1 MRHLSLEP
9 DPATL
14 PADPAAFAVQMR
26 MLVGPADGPGEESV
40 DLTVCS
46 PEWLAARCR
55 GGEMVDGRHHIIVE
69 ADLFDRRKLQ
79 IWLQA
84 RVRSVQGE
92 TWAEVG
98 TKLGR
103 IGHWEFEDYDAE

>member
-14 PADPAAFAVQMR
+14 PADPAAFAVQVR
-26 MLVGPADGPGEESV
+26 MLVGPADGLGEESV

-55 GGEMVDGRHHIIVE
+55 GGEMVDGHHHVIVDV
-69 ADLFDRRKLQ
+69 DLFDRRKLQ
-79 IWLQA
+79 DWLRG
-84 RVRSVQGE
+84 RVGSAHGE

-98 TKLGR
+98 MKLGH
-103 IGHWEFEDYDAE
+103 IGHWEFEDHDAE

>member
-9 DPATL
+9 DLASL
-14 PADPAAFAVQMR
+14 PDDPGAFAVWAR
-26 MLVGPADGPGEESV
+26 VIVGPANAPGEESL

-46 PEWLAARCR
+46 PEWLAACCR
-55 GGEMVDGRHHIIVE
+55 DGEMVDGRHHIVV
-69 ADLFDRRKLQ
+69 DVQHFDRHRLRG
-79 IWLQA
+79 WLQD
-84 RVRSVQGE
+84 RVSGVDGR

-98 TKLGR
+98 AKLGR